1 MTDIFQLPFLFQ
13 AFLACMILAL
23 VLPYF
28 GLHVVRRRIVF
39 VDLAIAQISAVGVA
53 VAVLLDKEPT
63 FYSLVF
69 TLAGAGFLSFPERK
83 SKIPQEA
90 IMGIVYAVASAVSIL
105 IVSQSPHGEADV
117 LKIFFGNILA
127 SEPGQVQ
134 SMAAVLLAVLAFHLI
149 FYRRFVSLSF
159 EEGKEVV
166 KKGLWNLLFYLTLG
180 LCIALAIRTA
190 GVLLVFTYLIV
201 PAVGA
206 LLVAERFWP
215 RFWAGFGFAVL
226 ASYFGLFFSYK
237 ADLPTGST
245 LVATFGLLLLLVFL
259 LQRLVRMAGKG
270 GVSR

>member
-13 AFLACMILAL
+13 AFLVCLVLAL

-63 FYSLVF
+63 FFSLVF
-69 TLAGAGFLSFPERK
+69 TLVGAVLLSFPERK
-83 SKIPQEA
+83 SRIPQEA
-90 IMGIVYAVASAVSIL
+90 VMGIVYAVASAVSIL

-159 EEGKEVV
+159 EEGKGVV
-166 KKGLWNLLFYLTLG
+166 KKGLWNLFFYLTLG

-215 RFWAGFGFAVL
+215 RFWAGFGFAAL

-245 LVATFGLLLLLVFL
+245 LVATFGLFLLLIALTRQL
-259 LQRLVRMAGKG
+259 LKIFRK
-270 GVSR
+270 

>member
-1 MTDIFQLPFLFQ
+1 MTDIFHLPFLFQ
-13 AFLACMILAL
+13 AFLACLVLAL

-63 FYSLVF
+63 FFSLVF
-69 TLAGAGFLSFPERK
+69 TLAGAGLLSFPERK

-90 IMGIVYAVASAVSIL
+90 IMGIVYAVASAASIL

-134 SMAAVLLAVLAFHLI
+134 SMAIVLLAVLAFHLI

-159 EEGKEVV
+159 GDEKEMA
-166 KKGLWNLLFYLTLG
+166 KKGLWNLFFYMSLG
-180 LCIALAIRTA
+180 LSIALAIRTA

-206 LLVAERFWP
+206 LLIAERFWP
-215 RFWAGFGFAVL
+215 RFWAGLGFAVL

-245 LVATFGLLLLLVFL
+245 LVVTFGLIRLLTFLV
-259 LQRLVRMAGKG
+259 QRLLRIAGKG
-270 GVSR
+270 GAGA

>member
-1 MTDIFQLPFLFQ
+1 MIDIFRLPFLFQ
-13 AFLACMILAL
+13 AFVACLVLAL

-53 VAVLLDKEPT
+53 VAVLLEKEPT
-63 FYSLVF
+63 LYSLLF
-69 TLAGAGFLSFPERK
+69 TLAGAGLLSFPERK
-83 SKIPQEA
+83 SRVPQEA
-90 IMGIVYAVASAVSIL
+90 IMGIVYAAASAVAIL

-127 SEPGQVQ
+127 AEAGQLFL
-134 SMAAVLLAVLAFHLI
+134 MAGVLLAVLAFHLI

-159 EEGKEVV
+159 EEGGEVV

-201 PAVGA
+201 PSVAA
-206 LLVAERFWP
+206 FLVAERFWR
-215 RFWAGFGFAVL
+215 RFWAGLGFAVL
-226 ASYFGLFFSYK
+226 ASYSGLYFSYK

-245 LVATFGLLLLLVFL
+245 LVATFGLILLVVFL
-259 LQRLVRMAGKG
+259 VERLVRIFGRGSAGG
-270 GVSR
+270 

>member
-1 MTDIFQLPFLFQ
+1 MTDIFRLPFLFQ
-13 AFLACMILAL
+13 ALLGCLVLAL

-53 VAVLLDKEPT
+53 VALLLEQEPT
-63 FYSLVF
+63 FLSLVF
-69 TLAGAGFLSFPERK
+69 TLAGAGLLSFPERK

-90 IMGIVYAVASAVSIL
+90 VMGIVYAVASAVSIL

-127 SEPGQVQ
+127 ADAGQLK

-149 FYRRFVSLSF
+149 FYRRFVALSF
-159 EEGKEVV
+159 EEGGGEG
-166 KKGLWNLLFYLTLG
+166 KKGLWNFLFYITLG

-206 LLVAERFWP
+206 LLVADRFWP
-215 RFWAGFGFAVL
+215 RFWLGLAFAAL
-226 ASYFGLFFSYK
+226 ASYFGLYFSYK
-237 ADLPTGST
+237 LDLPTGST
-245 LVATFGLLLLLVFL
+245 LVATFGLVLLLLS
-259 LQRLVRMAGKG
+259 AGRWLAGIMKKAPA
-270 GVSR
+270 S

>member
-1 MTDIFQLPFLFQ
+1 MTDIFRLPFLFQ
-13 AFLACMILAL
+13 ALLGCLVLAL

-63 FYSLVF
+63 LFSLAF
-69 TLAGAGFLSFPERK
+69 TLAGAGLLSFPERK

-90 IMGIVYAVASAVSIL
+90 VMGIVYAVSSALSIL

-127 SEPGQVQ
+127 SDAGQLK
-134 SMAAVLLAVLAFHLI
+134 SMAAVLLAVLLFHLI
-149 FYRRFVSLSF
+149 FYRRFVALSF
-159 EEGKEVV
+159 EEGKGEA
-166 KKGLWNLLFYLTLG
+166 KKGLWNLLFYITLG

-206 LLVAERFWP
+206 LLVAEHFWKRFWIGL
-215 RFWAGFGFAVL
+215 AFASL

-237 ADLPTGST
+237 LDLPTGST
-245 LVATFGLLLLLVFL
+245 LVATFGLLLLLL
-259 LQRLVRMAGKG
+259 SGGRWLVRALQKAQ
-270 GVSR
+270 

>member
-13 AFLACMILAL
+13 AFLACLVLAL

-63 FYSLVF
+63 LFSLIF
-69 TLAGAGFLSFPERK
+69 TLAGAGFLSVPERK
-83 SKIPQEA
+83 SKVPQEA
-90 IMGIVYAVASAVSIL
+90 VMGIVYAVASALSIL
-105 IVSQSPHGEADV
+105 IVSRSPHGEADV

-127 SEPGQVQ
+127 SEPGQVR
-134 SMAAVLLAVLAFHLI
+134 SMAAVLLTVLAFHLV
-149 FYRRFVSLSF
+149 FYRRFVALSF
-159 EEGKEVV
+159 EEGKTVV
-166 KKGLWNLLFYLTLG
+166 KKGLWNLVFYMSLG

-206 LLVAERFWP
+206 LLIAERFWP
-215 RFWAGFGFAVL
+215 RFWAGLSFAVL
-226 ASYFGLFFSYK
+226 ASYLGLYFSYK
-237 ADLPTGST
+237 IDLPTGST
-245 LVATFGLLLLLVFL
+245 LVATFGLLLLLIYLVE
-259 LQRLVRMAGKG
+259 RLVRISGRGSA
-270 GVSR
+270 SE